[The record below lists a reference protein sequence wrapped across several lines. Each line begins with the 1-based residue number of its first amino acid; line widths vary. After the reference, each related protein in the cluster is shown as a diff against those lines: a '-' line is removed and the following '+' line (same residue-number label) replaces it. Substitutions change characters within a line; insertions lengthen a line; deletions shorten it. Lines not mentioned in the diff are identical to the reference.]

1 MRTEG
6 VVRGELAPVP
16 LNCRTAAESVPHGRF
31 LISSGHF
38 RYHDAVN
45 FRRRTRV
52 RRSSPARPLV
62 RPFLPRS
69 HSLNKGRF
77 LDTLLQFANLVL
89 HIDKFLGVF
98 IHEYGAWVYAVLFL
112 IVFCET
118 GLVVLP
124 FLPGDSLLFIG
135 GAFCATGEMNLGLLI
150 VLLLVAA
157 IAGNTVN
164 YMVGRAIGPRVFNS
178 HIPLLERFLDRAALQ
193 KTHNFYEKH
202 GGKTIVLARFIP
214 VVRTFAPFVAGAS
227 EMTVSRFQLFN
238 ILGAL
243 LWVLLL
249 VLLGYFFGNIPFI
262 RQYLNLIVLVGIGAA
277 VVPVVLGAVW
287 KMTRKNTSKAGTR

>member
-1 MRTEG
+1 M
-6 VVRGELAPVP
+6 
-16 LNCRTAAESVPHGRF
+16 
-31 LISSGHF
+31 
-38 RYHDAVN
+38 
-45 FRRRTRV
+45 
-52 RRSSPARPLV
+52 
-62 RPFLPRS
+62 
-69 HSLNKGRF
+69 
-77 LDTLLQFANLVL
+77 DTLLQFANLVL

-157 IAGNTVN
+157 VVGNTVN
-164 YMVGRAIGPRVFNS
+164 YMVGRSIGPRVFNS
-178 HIPLLERFLDRAALQ
+178 HIPFLERFLDRTALQ

-238 ILGAL
+238 VMGAL

-249 VLLGYFFGNIPFI
+249 VFLGYFFGNIPFI

-277 VVPVVLGAVW
+277 VVPVVLGALW
-287 KMTRKNTSKAGTR
+287 KVTRKNAAAKSDSR